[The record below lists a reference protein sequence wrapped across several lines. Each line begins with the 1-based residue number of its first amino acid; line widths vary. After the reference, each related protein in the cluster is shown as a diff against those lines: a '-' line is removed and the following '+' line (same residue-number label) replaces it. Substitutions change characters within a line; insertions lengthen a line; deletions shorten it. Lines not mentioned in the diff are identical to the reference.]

1 MTVKKGENMETL
13 LITQDD
19 GIRSDTTVE
28 RLGKLKPVF
37 KTNGSTTAGNS
48 SQLTDG
54 AAAAILMGRKA
65 ANRFGLPILG
75 RFVSYSVVGVPPSIM
90 GIGPSVAIPKA
101 LLDADITIQDIDI
114 FEINEAF
121 ASQAVYCIE
130 KLGIPADKVN
140 PNGMNSV
147 AILKRDTI
155 LLLI

>member
-1 MTVKKGENMETL
+1 METS

>member
-1 MTVKKGENMETL
+1 METL